1 MHVNLRLPNDLKC
14 IPKHLKRIQY
24 FPYIIVQI
32 LQILWIG
39 LADFRDRSK
48 TETSETNSLYITDR

>member
-1 MHVNLRLPNDLKC
+1 MHTKTSETHTIFSLYYCAD
-14 IPKHLKRIQY
+14 
-24 FPYIIVQI
+24 